1 MESLQ
6 RIDVP
11 YGDDW
16 DNVSEVAAWAEAA
29 DQKRPWRSQIRDHIA
44 SQVAMLPPGARVL
57 ELGSGPG
64 FLAHRVLERCPH
76 LGTYVLLDFSQPML
90 R

>member
-1 MESLQ
+1 MDALQ
-6 RIDVP
+6 EHDVP

-16 DNVSEVAAWAEAA
+16 DSAAAVAAWAEAA

-44 SQVAMLPPGARVL
+44 GLVAALPSGVRVL

-64 FLAHRVLERCPH
+64 FLASRVMQQCANLE
-76 LGTYVLLDFSQPML
+76 TYTT
-90 R
+90 